1 MDMSR
6 IFPQCSD
13 DTDYSRRSAGA
24 DVFLREQP
32 DEEEDEEEEDD
43 PKEDNDNDDSD
54 DGYSE

>member
-1 MDMSR
+1 MSR

-13 DTDYSRRSAGA
+13 DTDYSGRSAGA

-32 DEEEDEEEEDD
+32 DEEEEEEEEDD